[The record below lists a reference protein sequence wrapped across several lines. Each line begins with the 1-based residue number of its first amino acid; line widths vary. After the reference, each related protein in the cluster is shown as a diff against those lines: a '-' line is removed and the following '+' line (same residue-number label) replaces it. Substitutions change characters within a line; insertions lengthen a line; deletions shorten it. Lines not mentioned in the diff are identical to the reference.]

1 MGTAFVFPGGD
12 PPDPAVLRGLGGADV
27 VIAADSGV
35 EHALALGC
43 AVDLVVGDL
52 DSVEP
57 DTLEQAR
64 AGGAT
69 VEQHPTAKDATDF
82 ELALGAARA
91 RGVDRIFVLGGAGGR
106 LDHFLANVLAL
117 TSGSLAGVRVE
128 ARMGEAD
135 VVVVRDEAELDGA
148 VGDLCSLLPVG
159 GVARG
164 VRTDAMRF
172 RLDDE
177 DLAPGATRGV
187 SNELTAPR
195 ATVSVRDGVLVAV
208 LPDAR
213 RTGR

>member
-1 MGTAFVFPGGD
+1 
-12 PPDPAVLRGLGGADV
+12 
-27 VIAADSGV
+27 
-35 EHALALGC
+35 
-43 AVDLVVGDL
+43 
-52 DSVEP
+52 
-57 DTLEQAR
+57 
-64 AGGAT
+64 
-69 VEQHPTAKDATDF
+69 
-82 ELALGAARA
+82 
-91 RGVDRIFVLGGAGGR
+91 
-106 LDHFLANVLAL
+106 
-117 TSGSLAGVRVE
+117 
-128 ARMGEAD
+128 MGEAD

-213 RTGR
+213 RAGR